1 MYRFDH
7 TKKVSTF
14 VCPKCIMKTMMVDA
28 SRDKVFCP
36 KCRTEGK
43 FSEFVK
49 RQNGATY
56 EHMAKI
62 GRAR

>member
-1 MYRFDH
+1 
-7 TKKVSTF
+7 
-14 VCPKCIMKTMMVDA
+14 MKTMMVDA